1 MKLIAKSM
9 GNADSFIEIDSNIG
23 LYAVTISQLFPH
35 KKVIAVEP
43 LNENIKLN
51 SLSNIKAIKAT
62 VSNQEGGETYFYPNP
77 IHDCGGSVIK
87 SPVYRT

>member
-1 MKLIAKSM
+1 M
-9 GNADSFIEIDSNIG
+9 GSADSFIDIDSNIG

-43 LNENIKLN
+43 LNENFLTLNENIKLN

-62 VSNQEGGETYFYPNP
+62 VSNQEGGEHIFILIQFMTAA
-77 IHDCGGSVIK
+77 G
-87 SPVYRT
+87 R